1 MVVRSVGGKLL
12 VRKTE
17 AYGHNSGET
26 FSDLEK
32 LIRTAKIEF
41 WPADR
46 FRLGARSLRLHSR
59 RKLAALTR
67 SIATFGVFVPIVA
80 DPTGKVLSGRARLTS
95 AIELGLRGIP
105 VMVVSHLSDPEKR
118 LFALADHRIPE
129 LSTWDLPMLKLEIQ
143 ELSLPDPNLDLSLT
157 GFDTAET
164 DRILGSVSSDT
175 DVADDEVPEL
185 ESRATSQ
192 LGDLWVLGRHKVYC
206 GSALQEDSYHVL
218 LGRERVQMVITD
230 PPWNVAIAGHV
241 RNSGTS
247 HREFIE
253 ASGEMS
259 EEEFTHFLGRFLF
272 HLKHVTE
279 DGAIIYVFID
289 HAHSLELQVAA
300 YPFFGKQK
308 NLCVWAKDAAGMGS
322 FYRSQH
328 ELVYVFKNGTAP
340 HINNFNLGEKGRYRT
355 NVWNYPGANTGPDRR
370 EALKIHPTVKP
381 CAMFVDAMLDCSHRG
396 GIVLDCFG
404 GSGVSAISAERT
416 GRTGRVMELDPLYV
430 DLIVRR
436 WQSFT
441 GNPAIHAGTG
451 ATFDEM
457 TLPRTGESND
467 R

>member
-1 MVVRSVGGKLL
+1 MSVQSTGSTLVVRKRNG
-12 VRKTE
+12 R
-17 AYGHNSGET
+17 GHNSGQDR
-26 FSDLEK
+26 SDLEN
-32 LIRTAKIEF
+32 LIRSSAVEY
-41 WPADR
+41 WPISQIR
-46 FRLGARSLRLHSR
+46 MRARNPRRHSS
-59 RKLAALTR
+59 RKLSLLRRA
-67 SIATFGVFVPIVA
+67 IASFGIFVPLVI
-80 DPTGKVLSGRARLTS
+80 DQTGTLLAGEARLLC
-95 AIELGLRGIP
+95 AIELGLTTVP
-105 VMVVSHLSDPEKR
+105 VIVVAHLNETERR
-118 LFALADHRIPE
+118 LFALADNRISE
-129 LSTWDLPMLKLEIQ
+129 LSTWDLPMLKLEIE
-143 ELSLPDPNLDLSLT
+143 ELSLPDLNLDLSLT

-175 DVADDEVPEL
+175 DVEDEVPEI
-185 ESRATSQ
+185 EIRAITQ
-192 LGDLWVLGRHKVYC
+192 LSDLWVLGRHKVCC
-206 GSALQEDSYHVL
+206 GSALEEDSYRVL
-218 LGRERVQMVITD
+218 LGRERAQMVITD
-230 PPWNVAIAGHV
+230 PPWNVPIAGHV

-259 EEEFTHFLGRFLF
+259 EEEFTHFLGGFLF

-279 DGAIIYVFID
+279 DGAIVYVFID

-328 ELVYVFKNGTAP
+328 ELVYVFKNGSAA
-340 HINNFNLGEKGRYRT
+340 HINNFNLGEKGRFRST
-355 NVWNYPGANTGPDRR
+355 LWSYPGANTGHDRH

-404 GSGVSAISAERT
+404 GSGVACIAAERT
-416 GRTGRVMELDPLYV
+416 GRTARVIELDPLYV

-436 WQSFT
+436 WQNFT
-441 GNPAIHAGTG
+441 GNRAIHAETG
-451 ATFDEM
+451 KSFDEM
-457 TLPRTGESND
+457 TSIRRGE